1 MSAMSSATLSFVN
14 KRQFLTLIQPVVP
27 PHECA
32 DLALVE
38 SAMELIILLLTLLL
52 LRLLLL
58 SLMLSLFILLLTL
71 LVLMLF

>member
-38 SAMELIILLLTLLL
+38 SAMELIILLL